1 MRFLLL
7 SAVAGLTA
15 ATSTLAGPAGDGI
28 RIGERPALERHVDQR
43 EVDAGR
49 VGLRELMQAGQLLFD
64 ARFNRLDGQGRPG
77 STGTGTPRG
86 AHQPAFIR
94 TSGPDAN
101 SCAGCH
107 NQPRSGGAGDFVA
120 NVFVLAQERDP
131 VVTSLDERDSNE
143 RHTVG
148 MMGAGAIELLAREM
162 TAELVAA
169 REQAAREAR
178 ESGRAARRPLRAK
191 GVSFGTILV
200 EPDGRVDPRGI
211 EGVDWD
217 LIVKPFHQK
226 GAVVSLRDFSN
237 TAMNQHHGMQSVE
250 RFGAD
255 VDADRD
261 GTLDELSVGDIT
273 AVTVYQAALATPGRV
288 RPAHPARRAA
298 AARGEALF
306 GRAGCTGC
314 HLPSLVLEDPVFT
327 EPGPYNPPGNLRPGD
342 VARPFAFDLTREGQ
356 WPRLERRPAGGAVVR
371 AYTDLK
377 RHDLNDGEYG
387 HFANERAAQGT
398 LAGTWPAA
406 AFTEPP
412 PPRPLR
418 QFLTRRLWD
427 TGDAAGYG
435 HRGDLTTM
443 TEAIHF
449 HGGDARASRDA
460 FFALPEEDRAAIVE
474 FLKTL
479 QVLPDSAPPAPEAK
493 AAATARR

>member
-1 MRFLLL
+1 VRVFFL
-7 SAVAGLTA
+7 SAAGCLLA
-15 ATSTLAGPAGDGI
+15 ASLALGVGDEGL
-28 RIGERPALERHVDQR
+28 IGERPAIERHVDQR
-43 EVDAGR
+43 DVDAGR
-49 VGLRELMQAGQLLFD
+49 VGLRELTRAGQLLFD
-64 ARFNRLDGQGRPG
+64 ARFNRLDGRGRPG
-77 STGTGTPRG
+77 STGAGAPRG
-86 AHQPAFIR
+86 AHQPAFSR

-143 RHTVG
+143 RHTIG

-178 ESGRAARRPLRAK
+178 ESGRPVRRPLRAK

-200 EPDGRVDPRGI
+200 
-211 EGVDWD
+211 
-217 LIVKPFHQK
+217 
-226 GAVVSLRDFSN
+226 
-237 TAMNQHHGMQSVE
+237 
-250 RFGAD
+250 
-255 VDADRD
+255 DADRD
-261 GTLDELSVGDIT
+261 MVIDELSIGDVT
-273 AVTVYQAALATPGRV
+273 ALAVYQAALATPGRV
-288 RPAHPARRAA
+288 IPDHPQRRAA

-306 GRAGCTGC
+306 AGAGCTSC
-314 HLPSLVLEDPVFT
+314 HLPALELEDPVFT

-342 VARPFAFDLTREGQ
+342 VARRFAFDLTREGDGT
-356 WPRLERRPAGGAVVR
+356 RLERRRGGGAVVR

-377 RHDLNDGEYG
+377 RHDINDGEYG
-387 HFANERAAQGT
+387 HFANERAPQGT

-418 QFLTRRLWD
+418 QFLTRKLWD
-427 TGDAAGYG
+427 VGDAAGFG
-435 HRGDLTTM
+435 HRGDLTTLS
-443 TEAIHF
+443 EAIHF
-449 HGGDARASRDA
+449 HGGEARASRDA
-460 FFALPEEDRAAIVE
+460 FFALPPGDQAAVIE

-479 QVLPDSAPPAPEAK
+479 RVLPDSAPPPEAGRT
-493 AAATARR
+493 TADVRR